1 MSKVKVAIVGLG
13 FGKEFIPIYQKSSD
27 SEVVAICQRNEK
39 RLNEI
44 GDEFG
49 IKNRFTNWEDLL
61 KIDMIDAVHIV
72 TPILDHA
79 KMTIAVLESGKHCA
93 STVPMG
99 TTIDEL
105 KDIIRAKKKAK
116 KVYMMM
122 ETAVYTREFLY
133 AKELV
138 NSCLHHHINL
148 FCFFLSPD
156 YVL

>member
-13 FGKEFIPIYQKSSD
+13 FGKEFIPIYQKYSD
-27 SEVVAICQRNEK
+27 SELVAICQRNEEK
-39 RLNEI
+39 LNKI
-44 GDEFG
+44 GDQFG
-49 IKNRFTNWEDLL
+49 IENRFTNWDDLL
-61 KIDMIDAVHIV
+61 KLDIIDAVHIV

-79 KMTIAVLESGKHCA
+79 KMAIAVLESGKHCA

-105 KDIIRAKKKAK
+105 KNIIRAKKKAK

-133 AKELV
+133 VKELV
-138 NSCLHHHINL
+138 NNGKIGRIQLNYLHI
-148 FCFFLSPD
+148 PAA
-156 YVL
+156 